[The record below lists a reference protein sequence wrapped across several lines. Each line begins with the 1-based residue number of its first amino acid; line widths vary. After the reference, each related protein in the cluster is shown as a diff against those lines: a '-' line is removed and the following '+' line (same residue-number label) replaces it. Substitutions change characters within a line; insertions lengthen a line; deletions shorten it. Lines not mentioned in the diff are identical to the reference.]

1 MKKNIIVLTLLL
13 TYISINAQTRL
24 FVDPNFSSVGNNH
37 KTIAVIPF
45 ETSIS
50 LRPKQMKE
58 LHEGELEKMEERE
71 SKDIQYAMYSWF
83 LKRKQQGKLW
93 VDIQDA
99 TTTNAILEENVII
112 YSNIGKQKTSKIA
125 ELLGVDALIRGTF
138 ETNKPMS
145 DGASIAIGVLFGAFG
160 STNKA
165 TINMFIYNGKNEK
178 VLVNY
183 NKGVSGSI
191 GSSTDQL
198 INTIMRKASRRIPYT
213 KPKEY

>member
-1 MKKNIIVLTLLL
+1 
-13 TYISINAQTRL
+13 
-24 FVDPNFSSVGNNH
+24 
-37 KTIAVIPF
+37 
-45 ETSIS
+45 
-50 LRPKQMKE
+50 
-58 LHEGELEKMEERE
+58 
-71 SKDIQYAMYSWF
+71 
-83 LKRKQQGKLW
+83 
-93 VDIQDA
+93 
-99 TTTNAILEENVII
+99 
-112 YSNIGKQKTSKIA
+112 
-125 ELLGVDALIRGTF
+125 
-138 ETNKPMS
+138 MS

-165 TINMFIYNGKNEK
+165 TINMFIYNGKDEK